1 MLVNCVAYQEGK
13 KLTDIPKQEIGAY
26 VRRPDCFVGVALRDA
41 VELAEN
47 ETTKKLASCAALLAI
62 PTLIADIYGM
72 SFTDMPEIHWSFR
85 HPLCLGVLVAVDVA
99 LFYRF
104 REIGWI

>member
-41 VELAEN
+41 
-47 ETTKKLASCAALLAI
+47 
-62 PTLIADIYGM
+62 
-72 SFTDMPEIHWSFR
+72 
-85 HPLCLGVLVAVDVA
+85 DVA

-104 REIGWI
+104 REIAWI

>member
-26 VRRPDCFVGVALRDA
+26 LGRPDCFVGVALR
-41 VELAEN
+41 
-47 ETTKKLASCAALLAI
+47 AA
-62 PTLIADIYGM
+62 D
-72 SFTDMPEIHWSFR
+72 
-85 HPLCLGVLVAVDVA
+85 AVDVA

-104 REIGWI
+104 REIAWI